1 MGKDLI
7 DFSVLMSVYKND
19 NPHFFDLALKSIWD
33 IQILKPTEIVLV
45 QDGPLNDDLL
55 FVIEQFKIHAPV
67 KLIKLTKN
75 LGLGVALN
83 EGLNHCSFDLVA
95 RMDADDISKPERFL
109 KQIKFFK
116 NNPVVDIISSHI
128 DEFIN
133 NKENVVSVR
142 KVPESNL
149 GCINYLKFRCPL
161 NHPAVM
167 FRKRIVTD
175 VGGYKHFFLKEDIYL
190 WLRLYKNNATFSN
203 IQESLLFFRVSE
215 NMYSRRKGLM
225 YALSEYK
232 IFKFRLELKLIN
244 FFEFILFTTLTIII
258 RLMPSKLVKI
268 FYHNI
273 LRK

>member
-1 MGKDLI
+1 
-7 DFSVLMSVYKND
+7 
-19 NPHFFDLALKSIWD
+19 
-33 IQILKPTEIVLV
+33 
-45 QDGPLNDDLL
+45 
-55 FVIEQFKIHAPV
+55 
-67 KLIKLTKN
+67 
-75 LGLGVALN
+75 
-83 EGLNHCSFDLVA
+83 
-95 RMDADDISKPERFL
+95 
-109 KQIKFFK
+109 
-116 NNPVVDIISSHI
+116 
-128 DEFIN
+128 
-133 NKENVVSVR
+133 
-142 KVPESNL
+142 
-149 GCINYLKFRCPL
+149 
-161 NHPAVM
+161 M

-268 FYHNI
+268 FMI
-273 LRK
+273 LF

>member
-1 MGKDLI
+1 MSTFSWWGAWLNNNKNKLVVTPKKWAVKLEKNKGIIPKIMGKDLI

-116 NNPVVDIISSHI
+116 NNPVV
-128 DEFIN
+128 
-133 NKENVVSVR
+133 
-142 KVPESNL
+142 
-149 GCINYLKFRCPL
+149 
-161 NHPAVM
+161 
-167 FRKRIVTD
+167 
-175 VGGYKHFFLKEDIYL
+175 
-190 WLRLYKNNATFSN
+190 
-203 IQESLLFFRVSE
+203 
-215 NMYSRRKGLM
+215 
-225 YALSEYK
+225 
-232 IFKFRLELKLIN
+232 
-244 FFEFILFTTLTIII
+244 
-258 RLMPSKLVKI
+258 
-268 FYHNI
+268 
-273 LRK
+273 